1 MSQLAFQE
9 ATCLWLE
16 GNLTDCLATL
26 QKAEA
31 ELNPDAKDL
40 TVSCYIQL
48 SAGCSWNRV

>member
-1 MSQLAFQE
+1 MSQLAYQE

-16 GNLTDCLATL
+16 GNFTDCLATL

-40 TVSCYIQL
+40 TVRFGTL
-48 SAGCSWNRV
+48 MGAGCS